1 MLASVFGQ
9 GTRSHFRLSSYHHG
23 NWTLSGLIYRGG
35 NAKTAL
41 SDGSYGFSL
50 DSAP

>member
-9 GTRSHFRLSSYHHG
+9 GTRSGFHLPSRPMGGWS
-23 NWTLSGLIYRGG
+23 LSGLVYRGG
-35 NAKTAL
+35 YAKTAL